1 MAQPT
6 RFTEEMI
13 DAWVRSGYWTGTTT
27 LDLLEGHAKARPD
40 EISIV
45 DPRHRLTWGEA
56 RAAVDRFARTLSG
69 MGLDRDTPVVLQVP
83 NSVEESL
90 LRLALKRVGL
100 LAAYVPVV
108 WRGAE
113 LEAVIDLL
121 QPGAMVVAGRFRDND
136 MVAMARDMRR
146 RQPAMNVAVVD
157 PPDDAA
163 DCIPISLTGDGS
175 ADAGAAVPGEDRRYG
190 PHEVTKLVVTSGST
204 GIPKLVERPEQQE
217 LLWAKGVAARMGV
230 TGDDVI
236 GGFVPMSGGPGYH
249 AWGGWLVTGAKFVL
263 TDGFAPEALLPAI
276 ERERVS
282 AIMTAP
288 AILARLADS
297 PLLAGY
303 DTGSVRVIRTGSA
316 NLPPALIEKAE
327 ERLGCPVVK
336 AGGAM
341 EACSFGQVGIDDPE
355 WVRCGAS
362 IGRVMDGG
370 EIRVVDGEGNALPAG
385 EAGELWIRGPA
396 TSSGYFRNAQATVE
410 AWGTLGPDGWF
421 RTGDVATIDTDG
433 YVTLIGRIKETINR
447 GGMNVFPLEL
457 ESILAEHPKILEAA
471 VVGIPDDTLGEVPC
485 LCVIPSGGTPL
496 THDEVTDFL
505 SGRDL
510 ARYKFPVRLE
520 LFSDFPRG
528 QTMRVNRR
536 RLADRVV
543 SRPGTAETRRSRNVP
558 RGSGGNRRS
567 R

>member
-1 MAQPT
+1 MAPPT
-6 RFTEEMI
+6 RFTADMI
-13 DAWVRSGYWTGTTT
+13 EDWRRAGYWTDTTT
-27 LDLLEGHAKARPD
+27 LDLLEAHAAARPD

-45 DPRHRLTWGEA
+45 DARRRLTWREA
-56 RAAVDRFARTLSG
+56 LAAVEGFARTLAE
-69 MGLDRDTPVVLQVP
+69 MGLGRDTPVVLQLP

-90 LRLALKRVGL
+90 IRLALKRLGL

-113 LEAVIDLL
+113 LEAVVDLL
-121 QPGAMVVAGRFRDND
+121 KPGAMVVPGRFRDSD
-136 MVAMARDMRR
+136 MVALARAVRAR
-146 RQPAMNVAVVD
+146 HGAVNVVVVD
-157 PPDDAA
+157 PGADAA
-163 DCIPISLTGDGS
+163 DCIPVSL
-175 ADAGAAVPGEDRRYG
+175 DAAAESRTAVPGEDRRYG

-204 GIPKLVERPEQQE
+204 GTPKLVERPEQQE
-217 LLWAKGVAARMGV
+217 LLWGKGVASRMGV

-249 AWGGWLVTGAKFVL
+249 AWSGWLLTGARFVL
-263 TDGFAPEALLPAI
+263 TDGFAPAALLPAV

-282 AIMTAP
+282 AVMTAP

-297 PLLAGY
+297 PLLADY
-303 DTGSVRVIRTGSA
+303 DTSSLRVIRTGSA
-316 NLPPALIEKAE
+316 NLPPAVIEKAE

-355 WVRCGAS
+355 EIRLGPS

-370 EIRVVDGEGNALPAG
+370 EIRVVDGAGEPLAAG

-396 TSSGYFRNAQATVE
+396 TASGYFRDPQATIE
-410 AWGTLGPDGWF
+410 AWGTLGPEGWF
-421 RTGDVATIDTDG
+421 RTGDVATIDRDG
-433 YVTLIGRIKETINR
+433 YVTLVGRIKETINR

-471 VVGIPDDTLGEVPC
+471 VVGIPDGTLGEVPC
-485 LCVIPSGGTPL
+485 LCAIAGGGDGIML
-496 THDEVTDFL
+496 GEVTDFL
-505 SGRDL
+505 QARGL
-510 ARYKFPVRLE
+510 ARYKFPVRVE
-520 LFSDFPRG
+520 QFDDFPRG

-536 RLADRVV
+536 RLAERVMARMGED
-543 SRPGTAETRRSRNVP
+543 SA
-558 RGSGGNRRS
+558 
-567 R
+567 

>member
-1 MAQPT
+1 MARPT
-6 RFTEEMI
+6 RFTQEMI
-13 DAWVRSGYWTGTTT
+13 DAWVRSGEWTGTTT
-27 LDLLEGHAKARPD
+27 LDLLEGHAEARPD

-56 RAAVDRFARTLSG
+56 LGAVDGFARSLAG
-69 MGLDRDTPVVLQVP
+69 MALDRDTPVVLQVP

-90 LRLALKRVGL
+90 LRLALKRLGL

-113 LEAVIDLL
+113 LEAVVDLL
-121 QPGAMVVAGRFRDND
+121 EPGAMVVPGRFRGND
-136 MVAMARDMRR
+136 MVALAREMRR
-146 RQPAMNVAVVD
+146 RHPAMHVVVVD
-157 PPDDAA
+157 PPDETA
-163 DCIPISLTGDGS
+163 DCIPVSLDGE
-175 ADAGAAVPGEDRRYG
+175 AENGGAAPGNDRRYG

-217 LLWAKGVAARMGV
+217 ILWARGVTARMGV
-230 TGDDVI
+230 TRDDVI

-249 AWGGWLVTGAKFVL
+249 AWGGWLLTGAKFVL

-276 ERERVS
+276 EREGVS
-282 AIMTAP
+282 AIHTAP

-297 PLLAGY
+297 ALLADY
-303 DTGSVRVIRTGSA
+303 DTSSLRVIRTGSA
-316 NLPPALIEKAE
+316 NLPPAVIEKAE

-341 EACSFGQVGIDDPE
+341 EACSFGQVDIGDPE
-355 WVRCGAS
+355 EIRLGAS

-370 EIRVVDGEGNALPAG
+370 EICVVDGAGNALPAG

-396 TSSGYFRNAQATVE
+396 TSSGYFRNPEATAE
-410 AWGTLGPDGWF
+410 AWGTPGPGGWF
-421 RTGDVATIDTDG
+421 RTGDVATIDADG
-433 YVTLIGRIKETINR
+433 YVTLIGRIKEMINR

-471 VVGIPDDTLGEVPC
+471 VVGVPDDTLGEVPC
-485 LCVIPSGGTPL
+485 LCVIPASGDPVAL
-496 THDEVTDFL
+496 DEVTAFL
-505 SGRDL
+505 QGRDL
-510 ARYKFPVRLE
+510 ARYKFPVRVE

-536 RLADRVV
+536 RLAERVL
-543 SRPGTAETRRSRNVP
+543 SRA
-558 RGSGGNRRS
+558 
-567 R
+567 

>member
-1 MAQPT
+1 MARPT
-6 RFTEEMI
+6 RFTQEMI
-13 DAWVRSGYWTGTTT
+13 DAWVRSGDWTGTTT
-27 LDLLEGHAKARPD
+27 LDLLEAHTAARPD
-40 EISIV
+40 QISIV
-45 DPRHRLTWGEA
+45 DSRRRLTWREA
-56 RAAVDRFARTLSG
+56 SEAVDRFARTLAA
-69 MGLDRDTPVVLQVP
+69 MDLDRDTPVVLQVP

-90 LRLALKRVGL
+90 LRLALKRLGL
-100 LAAYVPVV
+100 LAAYVPAV

-113 LEAVIDLL
+113 LEAVVDLL
-121 QPGAMVVAGRFRDND
+121 EPGAMVVPSRFRDHD
-136 MVAMARDMRR
+136 MVAMAREIGRR
-146 RQPAMNVAVVD
+146 RPAMHVVVVD

-163 DCIPISLTGDGS
+163 DCIAISLDREADG
-175 ADAGAAVPGEDRRYG
+175 GGGVPEEDRYG

-204 GIPKLVERPEQQE
+204 GVPKLVERPEQQE
-217 LLWAKGVAARMGV
+217 ILWARGVTARMGV

-249 AWGGWLVTGAKFVL
+249 AWGGWLLTGAKFVL

-282 AIMTAP
+282 AIHTAP

-297 PLLAGY
+297 PLLEDY
-303 DTGSVRVIRTGSA
+303 DTSSLRVIRTGSA
-316 NLPPALIEKAE
+316 NLPPAVIEKAE
-327 ERLGCPVVK
+327 ERLACPVVK

-355 WVRCGAS
+355 EIRRGAS

-370 EIRVVDGEGNALPAG
+370 EIRVVDGEGRALPAG

-396 TSSGYFRNAQATVE
+396 TSSGYFRNPQATME
-410 AWGTLGPDGWF
+410 AWGTLGPEGWF
-421 RTGDVATIDTDG
+421 RTGDVATVDADG
-433 YVTLIGRIKETINR
+433 YVTLIGRIKEMINR

-471 VVGIPDDTLGEVPC
+471 VVGIPDDALGEVPC
-485 LCVIPSGGTPL
+485 LCVIPTAGDLVTL
-496 THDEVTDFL
+496 EEVTAFL
-505 SGRDL
+505 SERDL

-536 RLADRVV
+536 RLAERVF
-543 SRPGTAETRRSRNVP
+543 SDA
-558 RGSGGNRRS
+558 
-567 R
+567 

>member
-1 MAQPT
+1 MAKPT
-6 RFTEEMI
+6 RFTQEMI
-13 DAWVRSGYWTGTTT
+13 DAWVRSGEWTGTTT
-27 LDLLEGHAKARPD
+27 LDLLEGHADMRPD

-45 DPRHRLTWGEA
+45 DARHRLTWSEA
-56 RAAVDRFARTLSG
+56 RAAVERFARTLAG
-69 MGLDRDTPVVLQVP
+69 MGLERDTPVVLQVP
-83 NSVEESL
+83 NSVEETL

-100 LAAYVPVV
+100 LAAYVPAV

-113 LEAVIDLL
+113 LEAVVDLL
-121 QPGAMVVAGRFRDND
+121 EPGAMVVPGMFRDHD
-136 MVAMARDMRR
+136 MFAIARDMRR
-146 RQPAMNVAVVD
+146 RHPAMHVVVVD

-163 DCIPISLTGDGS
+163 DCIPVSLDHQ
-175 ADAGAAVPGEDRRYG
+175 ADSGGAAPGEDRRYG

-217 LLWAKGVAARMGV
+217 ILWARGVTARMGV
-230 TGDDVI
+230 TRDDVI

-249 AWGGWLVTGAKFVL
+249 AWGGWLLTGAKFVL

-282 AIMTAP
+282 AIHTAP

-297 PLLAGY
+297 PLLADY
-303 DTGSVRVIRTGSA
+303 DAGSLRVIRTGSA
-316 NLPPALIEKAE
+316 NLPPAVIEKAE
-327 ERLGCPVVK
+327 ERFGCPVVK

-341 EACSFGQVGIDDPE
+341 EACSFGQVGIDDAEEIRRGP
-355 WVRCGAS
+355 S
-362 IGRVMDGG
+362 IGKVMDGG
-370 EIRVVDGEGNALPAG
+370 EVCVVDGEGNDLPAG

-396 TSSGYFRNAQATVE
+396 TSSGYFRNPEATIE

-421 RTGDVATIDTDG
+421 RTGDVATIDSDG
-433 YVTLIGRIKETINR
+433 YVTLIGRIKEMINR

-471 VVGIPDDTLGEVPC
+471 VVGIPDETLGEVPC
-485 LCVIPSGGTPL
+485 LCVIPTHGTSIAL
-496 THDEVTDFL
+496 EEVTDFL

-536 RLADRVV
+536 RLAERV
-543 SRPGTAETRRSRNVP
+543 AARS
-558 RGSGGNRRS
+558 
-567 R
+567 

>member
-1 MAQPT
+1 MAKPT
-6 RFTEEMI
+6 RFTQEMI
-13 DAWVRSGYWTGTTT
+13 DAWVRSGEWTGTTT
-27 LDLLEGHAKARPD
+27 LDLLEGHADMRPD

-45 DPRHRLTWGEA
+45 DARHRLTWSEA
-56 RAAVDRFARTLSG
+56 RAAVERFARTLAA
-69 MGLDRDTPVVLQVP
+69 MGLERDTPVVLQVP
-83 NSVEESL
+83 NSVEETL

-100 LAAYVPVV
+100 LAAYVPAV

-113 LEAVIDLL
+113 LEAVVDLL
-121 QPGAMVVAGRFRDND
+121 EPGAMVVPGTFRDHD
-136 MVAMARDMRR
+136 MLAMAREMRR
-146 RQPAMNVAVVD
+146 RHPAMHVVVVD

-163 DCIPISLTGDGS
+163 DCIPVSLDHQ
-175 ADAGAAVPGEDRRYG
+175 ADSGGAAPGKDRRYG

-217 LLWAKGVAARMGV
+217 ILWARGVTARMGV
-230 TGDDVI
+230 TRDDVI

-249 AWGGWLVTGAKFVL
+249 AWGGWLLTGARFVL
-263 TDGFAPEALLPAI
+263 TGGFAPEALLPAI

-282 AIMTAP
+282 AIHTAP

-297 PLLAGY
+297 PLLANY
-303 DTGSVRVIRTGSA
+303 DTGSLRVIRTGSA
-316 NLPPALIEKAE
+316 NLPPAVIEKAE

-355 WVRCGAS
+355 EIRRGPS
-362 IGRVMDGG
+362 IGKVMDGG
-370 EIRVVDGEGNALPAG
+370 EVCVVDGEGNDLPAG

-396 TSSGYFRNAQATVE
+396 TSSGYFRNPEATVE

-421 RTGDVATIDTDG
+421 RTGDVATIDGDG
-433 YVTLIGRIKETINR
+433 YVTLIGRIKEMINR

-485 LCVIPSGGTPL
+485 LCAIPTDGTSIVL
-496 THDEVTDFL
+496 KEVTDFL

-536 RLADRVV
+536 RLAERV
-543 SRPGTAETRRSRNVP
+543 AARS
-558 RGSGGNRRS
+558 
-567 R
+567 

>member
-1 MAQPT
+1 MARPT

-13 DAWVRSGYWTGTTT
+13 DAWVRSGAWTDLTT
-27 LDLLEGHAKARPD
+27 LDLLERHAETRPD

-45 DPRHRLTWGEA
+45 DPRHRLTWREA
-56 RAAVDRFARTLSG
+56 REAMDRFARVLG
-69 MGLDRDTPVVLQVP
+69 GLGLDRDTPVVLQVP
-83 NSVEESL
+83 NSVEESVM
-90 LRLALKRVGL
+90 RLALLRVGL

-113 LEAVIDLL
+113 LEAVVDLL
-121 QPGAMVVAGRFRDND
+121 EPGAMVVPGRFRDND
-136 MVAMARDMRR
+136 MVAMAREMRR
-146 RQPAMNVAVVD
+146 RHPAMQVVVVD
-157 PPDDAA
+157 PPDGTAG
-163 DCIPISLTGDGS
+163 CIPVSLDRESESG
-175 ADAGAAVPGEDRRYG
+175 GAIPCDDRRYG

-217 LLWAKGVAARMGV
+217 ILWARGVNARMGV

-249 AWGGWLVTGAKFVL
+249 SWGGWLLTGAKFVL
-263 TDGFAPEALLPAI
+263 TDGFSPEALLPAI

-282 AIMTAP
+282 AIHTAP

-297 PLLAGY
+297 PLLADY
-303 DTGSVRVIRTGSA
+303 DTRSLRVIRTGSA
-316 NLPPALIEKAE
+316 NLPPAVIEKAE
-327 ERLGCPVVK
+327 EAFGCPVVK

-341 EACSFGQVGIDDPE
+341 EACSFGQVGTDDPE
-355 WVRCGAS
+355 EIRLGPS
-362 IGRVMDGG
+362 IGKVMDGG
-370 EIRVVDGEGNALPAG
+370 EICVVDAEGTPLPAG

-396 TSSGYFRNAQATVE
+396 TSSGYFRNPEATVE

-421 RTGDVATIDTDG
+421 RTGDVATVDSDG
-433 YVTLIGRIKETINR
+433 YVSLIGRIKEMINR

-485 LCVIPSGGTPL
+485 LCVIPADGASIGL
-496 THDEVTDFL
+496 QEVTEFL

-536 RLADRVV
+536 RLADRV
-543 SRPGTAETRRSRNVP
+543 AARS
-558 RGSGGNRRS
+558 
-567 R
+567 

>member
-1 MAQPT
+1 MARPT
-6 RFTEEMI
+6 RFTQGMI
-13 DAWVRSGYWTGTTT
+13 DAWVRAGDWTDLTT
-27 LDLLEGHAKARPD
+27 LDLLEGHAEARPD

-45 DPRHRLTWGEA
+45 DVRHRLTWSEA
-56 RAAVDRFARTLSG
+56 REAVDRFARVLG
-69 MGLDRDTPVVLQVP
+69 ALGLDRDTPVVLQVP

-100 LAAYVPVV
+100 LAAYVPAV

-113 LEAVIDLL
+113 LEAVVDLL
-121 QPGAMVVAGRFRDND
+121 EPGAMVVPGRFRDND
-136 MVAMARDMRR
+136 MVAMARQMRR
-146 RQPAMNVAVVD
+146 RHPAMQVVVVD
-157 PPDDAA
+157 PPDGTA
-163 DCIPISLTGDGS
+163 DCIPVSLDRETESGG
-175 ADAGAAVPGEDRRYG
+175 AVPGDDRRYG

-217 LLWAKGVAARMGV
+217 ILWGKGVSARMGV

-249 AWGGWLVTGAKFVL
+249 AWSGWLLTGAKFVL
-263 TDGFAPEALLPAI
+263 TDRFSPEALLPAI

-282 AIMTAP
+282 AIHTAP

-297 PLLAGY
+297 PLLADY
-303 DTGSVRVIRTGSA
+303 DTGSLRVIRTGSA
-316 NLPPALIEKAE
+316 NLPPAVIEKAE
-327 ERLGCPVVK
+327 GRFGCPVVK

-341 EACSFGQVGIDDPE
+341 EACSFGQVGTDDPE
-355 WVRCGAS
+355 EIRCGPS
-362 IGRVMDGG
+362 IGRVMEGG
-370 EIRVVDGEGNALPAG
+370 EVRVVDGEGNALPAG

-396 TSSGYFRNAQATVE
+396 TSSGYFRNPAATVE

-421 RTGDVATIDTDG
+421 RTGDVANIDANG

-485 LCVIPSGGTPL
+485 LCVIPGSGTPITL
-496 THDEVTDFL
+496 DEVTEFL
-505 SGRDL
+505 TGRDL

-536 RLADRVV
+536 RLADRV
-543 SRPGTAETRRSRNVP
+543 TARS
-558 RGSGGNRRS
+558 
-567 R
+567 

>member
-1 MAQPT
+1 MAKPT
-6 RFTEEMI
+6 RFTQDMI
-13 DAWVRSGYWTGTTT
+13 DAWVRSGEWTGTTT
-27 LDLLEGHAKARPD
+27 LDLLEGHAEARPD
-40 EISIV
+40 DISIV
-45 DPRHRLTWGEA
+45 DARHRLTWSEA
-56 RAAVDRFARTLSG
+56 RAAVERFARKLAA

-83 NSVEESL
+83 NSVEETL

-100 LAAYVPVV
+100 LAAYVPAV

-113 LEAVIDLL
+113 LEAVVDLL
-121 QPGAMVVAGRFRDND
+121 EPGAMVVPGVFRGYD
-136 MVAMARDMRR
+136 MLAMAREMRCR
-146 RQPAMNVAVVD
+146 HPAMHVVVVD

-163 DCIPISLTGDGS
+163 DCIPVSLAADGS
-175 ADAGAAVPGEDRRYG
+175 ADTGGAAPGENRRYR

-217 LLWAKGVAARMGV
+217 ILWARGVTARMGV

-236 GGFVPMSGGPGYH
+236 GGFVPMSGGPGFH
-249 AWGGWLVTGAKFVL
+249 AWGGWLLTGAKFVL

-282 AIMTAP
+282 AIHTAP

-297 PLLAGY
+297 PLLANY
-303 DTGSVRVIRTGSA
+303 DTGSLRVIRTGSA
-316 NLPPALIEKAE
+316 NLPPAVIEKAE

-355 WVRCGAS
+355 EVRRGPS
-362 IGRVMDGG
+362 IGKVMDGG

-396 TSSGYFRNAQATVE
+396 TSSGYFRNPEATVE

-421 RTGDVATIDTDG
+421 RTGDVATIDAGG
-433 YVTLIGRIKETINR
+433 YVTLIGRIKEMINR

-471 VVGIPDDTLGEVPC
+471 VVGIPDETLGEVPC
-485 LCVIPSGGTPL
+485 LCVIPTDGISIAL
-496 THDEVTDFL
+496 EEVTDFL

-536 RLADRVV
+536 RLAERV
-543 SRPGTAETRRSRNVP
+543 AARS
-558 RGSGGNRRS
+558 
-567 R
+567 

>member
-1 MAQPT
+1 MARPT
-6 RFTEEMI
+6 RFTQEMI
-13 DAWVRSGYWTGTTT
+13 DGWVRAGYWTGTTT
-27 LDLLEGHAKARPD
+27 IDLFEAHAEARPD

-45 DPRHRLTWGEA
+45 DARRRLTWGEA
-56 RAAVDRFARTLSG
+56 RAAVDGFARMLAA
-69 MGLDRDTPVVLQVP
+69 MALDRDTPVVMQLP

-90 LRLALKRVGL
+90 LRLALKRLGL
-100 LAAYVPVV
+100 LAAYVPAV

-113 LEAVIDLL
+113 LEAVVDLL
-121 QPGAMVVAGRFRDND
+121 KPGAMVVPGRFRDTD
-136 MVAMARDMRR
+136 MVGLARAMRR
-146 RQPAMNVAVVD
+146 RHEAMNVVVVD
-157 PPDDAA
+157 PGDEAA
-163 DCIPISLTGDGS
+163 DCIAISLDG
-175 ADAGAAVPGEDRRYG
+175 AGAPDDGGAAPGEDRRYG

-204 GIPKLVERPEQQE
+204 GTPKLVERPEQQE
-217 LLWAKGVAARMGV
+217 LLWAKGVAARIGM

-249 AWGGWLVTGAKFVL
+249 AWGGWLVTGARLVL

-276 ERERVS
+276 EGERVS

-297 PLLAGY
+297 PLLAEF

-316 NLPPALIEKAE
+316 NLPPAVIEKAE
-327 ERLGCPVVK
+327 DRLGCLVVK

-341 EACSFGQVGIDDPE
+341 EACSFGQVGIDDPDE
-355 WVRCGAS
+355 IRLGAS

-370 EIRVVDGEGNALPAG
+370 EIRVVDGEGRALPAG

-421 RTGDVATIDTDG
+421 RTGDVATIDQDG
-433 YVTLIGRIKETINR
+433 YVALIGRIKEMINR

-457 ESILAEHPKILEAA
+457 ESILTEHKKILEAA
-471 VVGIPDDTLGEVPC
+471 IVGIPDDTLGEVPC
-485 LCVIPSGGTPL
+485 LCVIQTGEDGIAL
-496 THDEVTDFL
+496 EEVTEFL
-505 SGRDL
+505 AARGL
-510 ARYKFPVRLE
+510 ARYKFPVRVE
-520 LFSDFPRG
+520 PFADFPRG

-536 RLADRVV
+536 RLAERVV
-543 SRPGTAETRRSRNVP
+543 ARMEAGTA
-558 RGSGGNRRS
+558 
-567 R
+567 

>member
-1 MAQPT
+1 MARPT
-6 RFTEEMI
+6 RFTQEMI
-13 DAWVRSGYWTGTTT
+13 DAWVRSGAWTDLTT
-27 LDLLEGHAKARPD
+27 LDLLERHAETRPD

-45 DPRHRLTWGEA
+45 DPRHRLTWREA
-56 RAAVDRFARTLSG
+56 REAMDRFARVLG
-69 MGLDRDTPVVLQVP
+69 GLGLDRDTPVVLQVP
-83 NSVEESL
+83 NSVEESVM
-90 LRLALKRVGL
+90 RLALLRVGL

-113 LEAVIDLL
+113 LEAVVDLL
-121 QPGAMVVAGRFRDND
+121 EPGAMVVPGRFRDND
-136 MVAMARDMRR
+136 MVAMAREMRR
-146 RQPAMNVAVVD
+146 RHPAMQVVVVD
-157 PPDDAA
+157 PPDGTAG
-163 DCIPISLTGDGS
+163 CIPVSLDRESESG
-175 ADAGAAVPGEDRRYG
+175 GAIPCDDRRYG

-217 LLWAKGVAARMGV
+217 ILWARGVNARMGV

-249 AWGGWLVTGAKFVL
+249 SWGGWLLTGAKFVL
-263 TDGFAPEALLPAI
+263 TDGFSPEALLPAI

-282 AIMTAP
+282 AIHTAP

-297 PLLAGY
+297 PLLADY
-303 DTGSVRVIRTGSA
+303 DTRSLRVIRTGSA
-316 NLPPALIEKAE
+316 NLPPAVIEKAE
-327 ERLGCPVVK
+327 EAFGCPVVK

-341 EACSFGQVGIDDPE
+341 EACSFGQVGTDDPE
-355 WVRCGAS
+355 EIRLGPS
-362 IGRVMDGG
+362 IGKVMDGG
-370 EIRVVDGEGNALPAG
+370 EICVVDAEGTPLPAG

-396 TSSGYFRNAQATVE
+396 TSSGYFRNPEATVE

-421 RTGDVATIDTDG
+421 RTGDVATVDSDG
-433 YVTLIGRIKETINR
+433 YVSLIGRIKEMINR

-485 LCVIPSGGTPL
+485 LCVIPADGASIGL
-496 THDEVTDFL
+496 QEVTEFL

-536 RLADRVV
+536 RLADRV
-543 SRPGTAETRRSRNVP
+543 AARS
-558 RGSGGNRRS
+558 
-567 R
+567 

>member
-1 MAQPT
+1 MAKPT
-6 RFTEEMI
+6 RFTQDMI
-13 DAWVRSGYWTGTTT
+13 DAWVRSGEWTGTTT
-27 LDLLEGHAKARPD
+27 LDLLEGHAEERPD
-40 EISIV
+40 DISIV
-45 DPRHRLTWGEA
+45 DARHRLTWSEA
-56 RAAVDRFARTLSG
+56 RAAVERFARKLAA

-83 NSVEESL
+83 NSVEETL

-100 LAAYVPVV
+100 LAAYVPAV

-113 LEAVIDLL
+113 LEAVVDLL
-121 QPGAMVVAGRFRDND
+121 EPGAMVVPGVFRDYD
-136 MVAMARDMRR
+136 MLAMAREMRCR
-146 RQPAMNVAVVD
+146 HPAMHVVVVD

-163 DCIPISLTGDGS
+163 DCIPVSLAADGS
-175 ADAGAAVPGEDRRYG
+175 ADTGGAAPGENRRYR

-217 LLWAKGVAARMGV
+217 ILWARGVTARMGV

-236 GGFVPMSGGPGYH
+236 GGFVPMSGGPGFH
-249 AWGGWLVTGAKFVL
+249 AWGGWLLTGAKFVL

-276 ERERVS
+276 QRERVS
-282 AIMTAP
+282 AIHTAP

-297 PLLAGY
+297 PLLANY
-303 DTGSVRVIRTGSA
+303 DTGSLRVIRTGSA
-316 NLPPALIEKAE
+316 NLPPAVIEKAE

-355 WVRCGAS
+355 EIRRGPS
-362 IGRVMDGG
+362 IGKVMDGG

-396 TSSGYFRNAQATVE
+396 TSSGYFRNPEATVE
-410 AWGTLGPDGWF
+410 AWGALGPDGWF
-421 RTGDVATIDTDG
+421 RTGDVATIDAGG
-433 YVTLIGRIKETINR
+433 YVTLIGRIKEMINR

-471 VVGIPDDTLGEVPC
+471 VVGIPDETLGEVPC
-485 LCVIPSGGTPL
+485 LCVIPTDGTSIAL
-496 THDEVTDFL
+496 EEVTDFL

-536 RLADRVV
+536 RLAERV
-543 SRPGTAETRRSRNVP
+543 AARS
-558 RGSGGNRRS
+558 
-567 R
+567 

>member
-1 MAQPT
+1 
-6 RFTEEMI
+6 MI
-13 DAWVRSGYWTGTTT
+13 DAWVRSGDWTGTTT
-27 LDLLEGHAKARPD
+27 LDLLEAHTAARPD
-40 EISIV
+40 QISIV
-45 DPRHRLTWGEA
+45 DSRRRLTWREA
-56 RAAVDRFARTLSG
+56 SEAVDRFARALAA
-69 MGLDRDTPVVLQVP
+69 MELDRDTPVVLQVP

-90 LRLALKRVGL
+90 LRLALKRLGL
-100 LAAYVPVV
+100 LAAYVPAV

-113 LEAVIDLL
+113 LEAVVDLL
-121 QPGAMVVAGRFRDND
+121 EPGAMVVPSRFRDHD
-136 MVAMARDMRR
+136 MAAMAREIGRR
-146 RQPAMNVAVVD
+146 RPEMHVVVVD

-163 DCIPISLTGDGS
+163 DCIPVSLDREAGGGS
-175 ADAGAAVPGEDRRYG
+175 AVPEEGRRYG

-217 LLWAKGVAARMGV
+217 ILWARGVTARMGV

-249 AWGGWLVTGAKFVL
+249 AWGGWLLTGAKFVL

-282 AIMTAP
+282 AIHTAP

-297 PLLAGY
+297 PLLEDY
-303 DTGSVRVIRTGSA
+303 DTSSLRVIRTGSA
-316 NLPPALIEKAE
+316 NLPPAVIEKVE
-327 ERLGCPVVK
+327 DRLGCPVVK

-355 WVRCGAS
+355 EIRRGAS

-370 EIRVVDGEGNALPAG
+370 EIRVVDGEGRALPAG

-396 TSSGYFRNAQATVE
+396 TSSGYFRNPQATME
-410 AWGTLGPDGWF
+410 AWGTLGPEGWF
-421 RTGDVATIDTDG
+421 RTGDVATVDADG
-433 YVTLIGRIKETINR
+433 FVTLIGRIKEMINR

-457 ESILAEHPKILEAA
+457 ESILAEHPKIREAA
-471 VVGIPDDTLGEVPC
+471 VVGIPDDALGEVPC
-485 LCVIPSGGTPL
+485 LCVIPTAGDPVTL
-496 THDEVTDFL
+496 EEVTAFL
-505 SGRDL
+505 SERDL
-510 ARYKFPVRLE
+510 ARYKFPARLE

-536 RLADRVV
+536 RLAERVF
-543 SRPGTAETRRSRNVP
+543 
-558 RGSGGNRRS
+558 SGA
-567 R
+567 

>member
-1 MAQPT
+1 MAKPT
-6 RFTEEMI
+6 RFTQEMI
-13 DAWVRSGYWTGTTT
+13 DAWVRSGEWTGTTT
-27 LDLLEGHAKARPD
+27 LDLLEGHAESRPD
-40 EISIV
+40 DISIV
-45 DPRHRLTWGEA
+45 DARHRLTWSEA
-56 RAAVDRFARTLSG
+56 RAVVERFARTLAG
-69 MGLDRDTPVVLQVP
+69 IGLDRDTPVVLQVP
-83 NSVEESL
+83 NSVEETL

-100 LAAYVPVV
+100 LAAYVPAV
-108 WRGAE
+108 WRGVE
-113 LEAVIDLL
+113 LEAVVDLL
-121 QPGAMVVAGRFRDND
+121 EPGAMVVPGAFRDHD
-136 MVAMARDMRR
+136 MLAMARDMRGR
-146 RQPAMNVAVVD
+146 HQAMHVVVVD

-163 DCIPISLTGDGS
+163 DCIPISLAGDGS
-175 ADAGAAVPGEDRRYG
+175 ADAGSAAPGEDRRYG

-217 LLWAKGVAARMGV
+217 ILWARGVTARMGV

-249 AWGGWLVTGAKFVL
+249 AWGGWLLTGAKFVL

-282 AIMTAP
+282 AIHTAP

-297 PLLAGY
+297 PLLADY
-303 DTGSVRVIRTGSA
+303 DAGSLRVIRTGSA
-316 NLPPALIEKAE
+316 NLPPAVIEKAE
-327 ERLGCPVVK
+327 ERFGCPVVK

-341 EACSFGQVGIDDPE
+341 EACSFGQVGIDDAEEIRRGP
-355 WVRCGAS
+355 S
-362 IGRVMDGG
+362 IGKVMDGG
-370 EIRVVDGEGNALPAG
+370 EVCVVDGEGNDLPAG

-396 TSSGYFRNAQATVE
+396 TSSGYFRNPEATIE

-421 RTGDVATIDTDG
+421 RTGDVATIDSDG
-433 YVTLIGRIKETINR
+433 YVTLIGRIKEMINR

-471 VVGIPDDTLGEVPC
+471 VVGIPDETLGEVPC
-485 LCVIPSGGTPL
+485 LCVIPTHGTSIAL
-496 THDEVTDFL
+496 EEVADFL

-536 RLADRVV
+536 RLAERV
-543 SRPGTAETRRSRNVP
+543 AARS
-558 RGSGGNRRS
+558 
-567 R
+567 